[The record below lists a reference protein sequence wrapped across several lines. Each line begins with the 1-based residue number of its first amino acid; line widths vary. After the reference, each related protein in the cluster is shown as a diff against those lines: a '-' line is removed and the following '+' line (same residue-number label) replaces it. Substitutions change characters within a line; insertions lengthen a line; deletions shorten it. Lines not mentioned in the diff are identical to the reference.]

1 MQFKANNMKSP
12 DDLKTKTHSK
22 ARTFSDVYSK
32 NTLFK
37 EMSQRADTEREESLR
52 IEEQPKDSQPNFFKK
67 MSNRE
72 TPEYDSR
79 ASRQSPSSHGE
90 PSNAFGEN
98 ESYSEHQYFP
108 NSQNVKVSLEIPRN
122 RRERDMVSEMSGQS
136 SNKRSDLSGKYQ
148 QRQEA
153 FISETR
159 IRSIPESKRSQRQ
172 NDSEYSDIEVS
183 HQSKNPFVQQASD
196 FLVEEETSGS
206 RVVSISSGDSPSKDD
221 DITITAITDSQQL
234 SSQMGQRPSIQFMIQ
249 TDDFDRSD
257 TGGSPLLSKQNKF
270 VVDSFKTMKCQEVN
284 HKFSLSEDLSNMFQH
299 LRAKT
304 PLPRFQDQQVVS
316 HGEFFRESE
325 SQSPNSKEV
334 LTSEM
339 QVLQISKPS
348 LEVIE
353 EKNNSHLAKGGSQKN
368 VQTGK
373 EIKPRLNH
381 PDSSKCQ
388 SLKH

>member
-12 DDLKTKTHSK
+12 EDLKAQTHSK

-32 NTLFK
+32 NTFFK
-37 EMSQRADTEREESLR
+37 EMSQRTDTEREESLR
-52 IEEQPKDSQPNFFKK
+52 IEEQPQDSQPNFFKK
-67 MSNRE
+67 MSNQE
-72 TPEYDSR
+72 TLEYDSE
-79 ASRQSPSSHGE
+79 ASGQTPSSNGE
-90 PSNAFGEN
+90 PNNAFGEN
-98 ESYSEHQYFP
+98 ESYSEYQYFP
-108 NSQNVKVSLEIPRN
+108 NSQHGKENFEIQRN
-122 RRERDMVSEMSGQS
+122 KRERDKVSEMSGQS
-136 SNKRSDLSGKYQ
+136 SNKRSDLSGNYQ
-148 QRQEA
+148 HRQET

-159 IRSIPESKRSQRQ
+159 IRSIPESKRSQMQ

-183 HQSKNPFVQQASD
+183 HQSKNPFVQQTSD
-196 FLVEEETSGS
+196 FLVEEGTSGS
-206 RVVSISSGDSPSKDD
+206 LVVSISSDDSPSKDE

-257 TGGSPLLSKQNKF
+257 TGGSPLLSKQKKF
-270 VVDSFKTMKCQEVN
+270 AVDSFKTMKSPEIN

-299 LRAKT
+299 LRTKT
-304 PLPRFQDQQVVS
+304 PLPRFADQQVVS
-316 HGEFFRESE
+316 HGEFFQEPE

-353 EKNNSHLAKGGSQKN
+353 EKNNSHLTKGGSQKN

-373 EIKPRLNH
+373 EIKPRLSH
-381 PDSSKCQ
+381 PNSSKYQ
-388 SLKH
+388 SLNH